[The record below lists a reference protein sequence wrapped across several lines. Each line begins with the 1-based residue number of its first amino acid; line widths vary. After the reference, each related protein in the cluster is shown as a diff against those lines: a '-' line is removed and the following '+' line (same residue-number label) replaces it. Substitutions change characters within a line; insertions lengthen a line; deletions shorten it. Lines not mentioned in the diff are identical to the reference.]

1 MFELSAVWRC
11 WHVPRASLFAASSF
25 CCCGHFLLLLQ
36 KGSMSVA
43 EACSSLRCFAA
54 ASADVDRMHLA
65 ALMQH
70 VLRDAGQVNEYDAA
84 CVLYSIRK

>member
-1 MFELSAVWRC
+1 
-11 WHVPRASLFAASSF
+11 
-25 CCCGHFLLLLQ
+25 
-36 KGSMSVA
+36 MSVA